1 MSNEQDLSQEGKK
14 IPEIDL
20 NSEPDSHE
28 TGSDEIIE
36 LTDVVSE
43 GTDPMQPDTDAPLL
57 LDEEKPD
64 LPRDE
69 PAENVSAGDA
79 GGTNFLSSWP
89 ETSEEIE
96 SAPPEDDF
104 SALESS
110 DFKFENDSAFE
121 TTPAEPFPEQSEERL
136 DDVLADL
143 EEEVSSFEKPE
154 DILASLEK
162 DESEDPGTPL
172 DQPDEFLPAYEK
184 PGKDEESVEDEK
196 PLDALAALDEE
207 DRVDETPDAISQTQD
222 IPGISEEKMK
232 KLLTEVIQE
241 TVDKAVRETV
251 SEVTEKVIREAIE
264 TLKQSIASSEP

>member
-20 NSEPDSHE
+20 NSEPDSHA

-36 LTDVVSE
+36 LTDVVRE

-64 LPRDE
+64 LPQDE
-69 PAENVSAGDA
+69 PAESVSA

-89 ETSEEIE
+89 EKSEEIE
-96 SAPPEDDF
+96 GAPPENDF
-104 SALESS
+104 STLESS
-110 DFKFENDSAFE
+110 DFKFENNSAFE

-162 DESEDPGTPL
+162 DEPEDPGTPFE
-172 DQPDEFLPAYEK
+172 QPDEFLPDY
-184 PGKDEESVEDEK
+184 EESVEDEK
-196 PLDALAALDEE
+196 PVDALAALDGE
-207 DRVDETPDAISQTQD
+207 DRVDETPDAISRTLD

-232 KLLTEVIQE
+232 ELLTEVIQE

-251 SEVTEKVIREAIE
+251 SEVTEKVIREAID

>member
-14 IPEIDL
+14 IPAFDL
-20 NSEPDSHE
+20 NSEPDSHG
-28 TGSDEIIE
+28 TGSDEIID
-36 LTDVVSE
+36 LTDVVRE
-43 GTDPMQPDTDAPLL
+43 GKDPMQPDTDAPLL

-69 PAENVSAGDA
+69 PAESVSAG
-79 GGTNFLSSWP
+79 GTDFLSSWP
-89 ETSEEIE
+89 EKSEEIKG
-96 SAPPEDDF
+96 APPENDF

-110 DFKFENDSAFE
+110 DFKFENTSAFE

-143 EEEVSSFEKPE
+143 EEEASSFEKPE

-162 DESEDPGTPL
+162 DEPEDPGTPFERT
-172 DQPDEFLPAYEK
+172 DEFLPAYEE
-184 PGKDEESVEDEK
+184 PDEDEEAGEDEK
-196 PLDALAALDEE
+196 
-207 DRVDETPDAISQTQD
+207 PDAISQTQD
-222 IPGISEEKMK
+222 IPGISEDKMK
-232 KLLTEVIQE
+232 ELLTEVIQE

-251 SEVTEKVIREAIE
+251 SEISEKVIREAID